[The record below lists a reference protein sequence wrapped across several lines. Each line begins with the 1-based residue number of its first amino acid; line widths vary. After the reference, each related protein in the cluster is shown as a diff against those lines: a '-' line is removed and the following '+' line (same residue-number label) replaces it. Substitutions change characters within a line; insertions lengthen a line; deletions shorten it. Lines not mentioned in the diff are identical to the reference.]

1 MNSNEFNKE
10 TLKQAIEATDKY
22 FNDYRAILDEN
33 SGLPVEEVCQ
43 MIVMKECNVPQIEA
57 EDIVNDLKKG
67 LAEFDKQLRK
77 NEATEKIN
85 VAEQLAEAIKGKTG
99 EEEKIYLAN
108 ILTVVQLLNEK
119 EVSQDKLQ
127 EKMKENIALPVED
140 LFAAIEKEM
149 NVKIAF
155 NALAEDVKNGLDLE
169 ILSALSKKNEFSKE
183 ESRLLTA
190 ILLYVEQKKG
200 NIKLIDAGIELPA
213 TAIGS
218 LAGASIETLIAT
230 KDMQEGKM
238 SMERWQKIMKWI
250 LGALLGIV
258 LSLVSIFIVAGIG
271 SGIAFLIWSIFG
283 TGMLSII
290 LSMAVAVYVIS
301 KLSNKAADVWESF
314 MQKYFE
320 FYNQHIVG
328 ITAKVSAWVA
338 AIRAWVEN
346 KMHKASNHEAV
357 GTTSNNVDEQN
368 AHEGIEEK
376 KTSEQQTRDNNVNLQ
391 QELATA

>member
-22 FNDYRAILDEN
+22 FNDYRAILKEN
-33 SGLPVEEVCQ
+33 PNLPVEEVCQ

-67 LAEFDKQLRK
+67 LAEFDKQFRK

-119 EVSQDKLQ
+119 DVSQDKLQ

-218 LAGASIETLIAT
+218 LAGASIEALIVT
-230 KDMQEGKM
+230 KDMKDGKM

-250 LGALLGIV
+250 LGALLGVI
-258 LSLVSIFIVAGIG
+258 LAFASIFIVAGIG
-271 SGIAFLIWSIFG
+271 SGIAVLIWSIFG
-283 TGMLSII
+283 TGVISII

-328 ITAKVSAWVA
+328 ITAKVSAWIA
-338 AIRAWVEN
+338 AIRAWVET
-346 KMHKASNHEAV
+346 KMHRASNHEAV

-368 AHEGIEEK
+368 VHEGIEEK

>member
-43 MIVMKECNVPQIEA
+43 MIVMKKCNVPQIEA

-149 NVKIAF
+149 NVKITF

-271 SGIAFLIWSIFG
+271 SGIAILIWSIFG
-283 TGMLSII
+283 TGMISII

-328 ITAKVSAWVA
+328 ITAKVSAWIA
-338 AIRAWVEN
+338 AIRAWVAN
-346 KMHKASNHEAV
+346 KMHKASNHEV
-357 GTTSNNVDEQN
+357 TSNNVDEQN

-376 KTSEQQTRDNNVNLQ
+376 KTSERQTRDNNVNLQ
-391 QELATA
+391 QELA

>member
-22 FNDYRAILDEN
+22 FNDYRAILKEN
-33 SGLPVEEVCQ
+33 PNLPVEEVCQ

-99 EEEKIYLAN
+99 EDEKIYLAN
-108 ILTVVQLLNEK
+108 ILTVVQLLDEK
-119 EVSQDKLQ
+119 EVSQEKLQ
-127 EKMKENIALPVED
+127 ERMKENIALPVED
-140 LFAAIEKEM
+140 LLAAIEREM
-149 NVKIAF
+149 NHKVSLES
-155 NALAEDVKNGLDLE
+155 LAEDVKNGLDLGV
-169 ILSALSKKNEFSKE
+169 LSALSKKNEFNKE
-183 ESRLLTA
+183 ENRLLTA

-200 NIKLIDAGIELPA
+200 NIKLMDSGLELPA

-218 LAGASIETLIAT
+218 LAGASIEALIAT
-230 KDMQEGKM
+230 KDMKDGKM

-250 LGALLGIV
+250 LGALLGVI
-258 LSLVSIFIVAGIG
+258 LAFASIFIVAGIG
-271 SGIAFLIWSIFG
+271 SGIAVLNWSIFG
-283 TGMLSII
+283 TGVISII

-328 ITAKVSAWVA
+328 ITAKVSAWIA
-338 AIRAWVEN
+338 AIRAWVET

-368 AHEGIEEK
+368 VHEGIEEK
-376 KTSEQQTRDNNVNLQ
+376 KTSERQTRDNNVNLQ

>member
-22 FNDYRAILDEN
+22 FNDYRAILKEN
-33 SGLPVEEVCQ
+33 PNLPVEEVCQ

-99 EEEKIYLAN
+99 EDEKIYLAN
-108 ILTVVQLLNEK
+108 ILTVVQLLDEK
-119 EVSQDKLQ
+119 EVSQEKLQ
-127 EKMKENIALPVED
+127 ERMKENIALPVED
-140 LFAAIEKEM
+140 LLAAIEREM
-149 NVKIAF
+149 NHKVSLES
-155 NALAEDVKNGLDLE
+155 LAEDVKNGLDLGV
-169 ILSALSKKNEFSKE
+169 LSALSKKNEFNKE
-183 ESRLLTA
+183 ENRLLTA

-200 NIKLIDAGIELPA
+200 NIKLMDSGLELPA

-218 LAGASIETLIAT
+218 LAGASIEALIAT
-230 KDMQEGKM
+230 KDMKDGKM

-250 LGALLGIV
+250 LGALLGVI
-258 LSLVSIFIVAGIG
+258 LAFASIFIVAGIG
-271 SGIAFLIWSIFG
+271 SGIAVLIWSIFG
-283 TGMLSII
+283 TGVISII

-328 ITAKVSAWVA
+328 ITAKVSAWIA
-338 AIRAWVEN
+338 AIRAWVET

-368 AHEGIEEK
+368 VHEGIEEK
-376 KTSEQQTRDNNVNLQ
+376 KTSERQTRDNNVNLQ

>member
-99 EEEKIYLAN
+99 EDEKIYLAN
-108 ILTVVQLLNEK
+108 ILTVVQLLDEK
-119 EVSQDKLQ
+119 EVSQEKLQ
-127 EKMKENIALPVED
+127 ERMKENIALPVED
-140 LFAAIEKEM
+140 LLAAIEKEM

-218 LAGASIETLIAT
+218 LAGASIEALIVT
-230 KDMQEGKM
+230 KDMKDGKM

-250 LGALLGIV
+250 LGALLGVI
-258 LSLVSIFIVAGIG
+258 LAFASIFIVAGIG
-271 SGIAFLIWSIFG
+271 SGIAVLIWSIFG
-283 TGMLSII
+283 TGVISII

-328 ITAKVSAWVA
+328 ITAKVSAWIA
-338 AIRAWVEN
+338 AIRAWVET

-368 AHEGIEEK
+368 VHEGIEEK

>member
-22 FNDYRAILDEN
+22 FNDYRAILKEN
-33 SGLPVEEVCQ
+33 PNLPVEEVCQ

-67 LAEFDKQLRK
+67 LAEFDKQFRK

-85 VAEQLAEAIKGKTG
+85 VAEQLAETIKGKT
-99 EEEKIYLAN
+99 EEERKTYLAN
-108 ILTVVQLLNEK
+108 ILTVVQLLDEK
-119 EVSQDKLQ
+119 EVSQEKLQ
-127 EKMKENIALPVED
+127 ERMKENIALPVED
-140 LFAAIEKEM
+140 LLAAIEREM
-149 NVKIAF
+149 NHKVSLES
-155 NALAEDVKNGLDLE
+155 LAEDVKNGLDLGV
-169 ILSALSKKNEFSKE
+169 LSALSKKNEFNKE
-183 ESRLLTA
+183 ENRLLTA

-200 NIKLIDAGIELPA
+200 NIKLMDSDLELPA

-218 LAGASIETLIAT
+218 LAGASIEALIAT
-230 KDMQEGKM
+230 KDMKDGKM

-250 LGALLGIV
+250 LGALLGVI
-258 LSLVSIFIVAGIG
+258 LAFASIFIVAGIG
-271 SGIAFLIWSIFG
+271 SGIAVLIWSIFG
-283 TGMLSII
+283 TGVISII

-328 ITAKVSAWVA
+328 ITAKVSAWIA
-338 AIRAWVEN
+338 AIRAWVET

-368 AHEGIEEK
+368 VHEGIEEK